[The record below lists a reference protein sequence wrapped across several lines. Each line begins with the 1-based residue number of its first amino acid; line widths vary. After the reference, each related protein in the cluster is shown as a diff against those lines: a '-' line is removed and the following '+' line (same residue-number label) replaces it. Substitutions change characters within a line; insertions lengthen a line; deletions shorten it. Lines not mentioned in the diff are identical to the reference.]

1 MGLKVDMSIE
11 LLFAAI
17 IIILV
22 LNVFVVLLYRHDK
35 RRAREGG
42 WRTPESTLLLA
53 ALIAPFG
60 AAFAMRH
67 YRHKT
72 RKLKFLLV
80 YVFMFLQ
87 LSAIGYLAWMII

>member
-1 MGLKVDMSIE
+1 
-11 LLFAAI
+11 
-17 IIILV
+17 
-22 LNVFVVLLYRHDK
+22 
-35 RRAREGG
+35 
-42 WRTPESTLLLA
+42 
-53 ALIAPFG
+53 
-60 AAFAMRH
+60 MRH